1 MNDMSLRGMRIGS
14 APSPAQRFTE
24 LAPRTSHTYLCADG
38 HTLNIPLAAEADAPA
53 VWDCRCGRVA
63 LKTGMAPPEAKA
75 IRPTRSHWDILLERR
90 SLTELEVLLAER
102 LAAMHGGRD
111 DMSDEAIALSR
122 PTMRDVSPRKSAQR
136 KSA

>member
-14 APSPAQRFTE
+14 VPSPAQRFTE
-24 LAPRTSHTYLCADG
+24 LAPRNWHTYLCPDG
-38 HTLNIPLAAEADAPA
+38 HSLNVPLAAEAAAPP

-63 LKTGMAPPEAKA
+63 LKIGMAPPEAKA
-75 IRPTRSHWDILLERR
+75 SRPSRSHWDILLERR

-122 PTMRDVSPRKSAQR
+122 PTMRDASPRKSAQR